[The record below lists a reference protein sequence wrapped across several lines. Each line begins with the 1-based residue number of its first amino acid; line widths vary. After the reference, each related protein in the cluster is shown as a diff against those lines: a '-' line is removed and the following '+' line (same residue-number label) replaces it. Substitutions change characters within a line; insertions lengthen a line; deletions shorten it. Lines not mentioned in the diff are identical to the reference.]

1 MLLIAVLA
9 FASCYLLV
17 AYEFWVICVCFRD
30 ENCWACQK
38 FFSELEIQIAK
49 ADESVKLRSMPKKKT
64 AKRTVKKA
72 PAAYQAPEFLVN
84 LLNARSPTGAEYEA
98 QAVIDAYIEPLVDEY
113 RKDTMGNR
121 FATVNP
127 DGDPSLLFAGHID
140 ELGLI
145 ITYIDDKG
153 FVYFDGLGGHDKSMI
168 SGRRISI
175 LTKNGVVKAVTGKR
189 AIHLMSAEDR
199 KKVPEMHEIWIDL
212 GVKNKAEAEALV
224 RIGDTAVYDQSF
236 ELIRGSVGVA
246 RAFDDKA
253 GAYAVLEAVRR
264 LATRKGKLAAR
275 VTAAATTQEEIGTR
289 GAITAAYSENPD
301 FAIAVDVGHA
311 TDSPDCDPRKYGKFM
326 QGGGPIICRGPNIN
340 PVIFE
345 RIVEVAEKNKIPYQ
359 IEADS
364 RPTGTDAR
372 AIQVA
377 QSGIATGLLSIPLR
391 YMHTPSEM
399 VDLEDIEHTV
409 QLLVAV
415 ARSLKKGE
423 RGIW

>member
-1 MLLIAVLA
+1 MNLSTSI
-9 FASCYLLV
+9 F
-17 AYEFWVICVCFRD
+17 
-30 ENCWACQK
+30 
-38 FFSELEIQIAK
+38 
-49 ADESVKLRSMPKKKT
+49 MPKNNT
-64 AKRTVKKA
+64 HQSDELNMTKA
-72 PAAYQAPEFLVN
+72 YAVPKFLVD
-84 LLNARSPTGAEYEA
+84 LLDARSPTGHEYEA
-98 QAVIDAYIEPLVDEY
+98 QVVVDQHVESHVDVY

-127 DGDPSLLFAGHID
+127 GGDPSILFAGHMD

-145 ITYIDDKG
+145 ITYINDKG
-153 FVYFDGLGGHDKSMI
+153 FVYFDTLGGHDKSMI
-168 SGRRISI
+168 SGRRVSI
-175 LTKNGVVKAVTGKR
+175 LTKNGVVKGVTGKR
-189 AIHLMSAEDR
+189 AIHLMTPEDR
-199 KKVPEMHEIWIDL
+199 KKVPDTHEIWIDL
-212 GVKNKAEAEALV
+212 GVKNKEEAEALV
-224 RIGDTAVYDQSF
+224 RIGDSAVYDQSF
-236 ELIRGSVGVA
+236 ELVRGSVGVA

-253 GAYAVLEAVRR
+253 GAYAVMEAVSR
-264 LATRKGKLAAR
+264 LTKESQLAAK

-289 GAITAAYSENPD
+289 GAMTAAFSENPD

-311 TDSPDCDPRKYGKFM
+311 TDSPDCDPRKYGQFK

-345 RIVEVAEKNKIPYQ
+345 TIVAAAEANDIPYQ
-359 IEADS
+359 LEADP

-377 QSGIATGLLSIPLR
+377 QAGIATGLLSIPLR

-415 ARSLKKGE
+415 SKSLKKGD

>member
-1 MLLIAVLA
+1 MP
-9 FASCYLLV
+9 
-17 AYEFWVICVCFRD
+17 
-30 ENCWACQK
+30 K
-38 FFSELEIQIAK
+38 MK
-49 ADESVKLRSMPKKKT
+49 SVKKVSPKKT
-64 AKRTVKKA
+64 KA
-72 PAAYQAPEFLVN
+72 YSAPDFLVD

-98 QAVIDAYIEPLVDEY
+98 QAVVDQYVENEVDSY
-113 RKDTMGNR
+113 RRDTMGNR

-127 DGDPSLLFAGHID
+127 EGDPSLLFAGHID

-145 ITYIDDKG
+145 ITYINDQG
-153 FVYFDGLGGHDKSMI
+153 FVYFDTLGGHDKTMI
-168 SGRRISI
+168 SGRRVSI
-175 LTKNGVVKAVTGKR
+175 LTKNGIIKAVTGKR
-189 AIHLMSAEDR
+189 AIHLMSAQDR
-199 KKVPEMHEIWIDL
+199 KKVPETHEIWIDL
-212 GVKNKAEAEALV
+212 GVKNKEEAEALV
-224 RIGDTAVYDQSF
+224 GIGDTAVYDQSF

-253 GAYAVLEAVRR
+253 GAYAVMEAIRR
-264 LATRKGKLAAR
+264 LTKGKLAAR

-289 GAITAAYSENPD
+289 GAMTAAFSENPD

-311 TDSPDCDPRKYGKFM
+311 TDSPDCDPRKYGSFK
-326 QGGGPIICRGPNIN
+326 QGGGPIVCRGPNIN

-345 RIVEVAEKNKIPYQ
+345 HIIRAAEKNKIPYQ
-359 IEADS
+359 VEADP

-399 VDLEDIEHTV
+399 VDLADIEHTV

>member
-1 MLLIAVLA
+1 
-9 FASCYLLV
+9 
-17 AYEFWVICVCFRD
+17 
-30 ENCWACQK
+30 
-38 FFSELEIQIAK
+38 
-49 ADESVKLRSMPKKKT
+49 MPKKKT
-64 AKRTVKKA
+64 PSRAPSKRRTQSKSAKAFT
-72 PAAYQAPEFLVN
+72 PPEFLVA
-84 LLNARSPTGAEYEA
+84 LLEARSPTGHEYEA
-98 QAVIDAYIEPLVDEY
+98 QAVVDATIESVVDVY

-127 DGDPSLLFAGHID
+127 EGDPSILFAGHID

-145 ITYIDDKG
+145 ITYIDSKG
-153 FVYFDGLGGHDKSMI
+153 FVYFDTLGGHDKTMI
-168 SGRRISI
+168 SGRRVSI
-175 LTKNGVVKAVTGKR
+175 LTKKGIVKGVTGKR

-199 KKVPEMHEIWIDL
+199 KRVPETHQIWIDL
-212 GVKNKAEAEALV
+212 GVSSKKEAEALV
-224 RIGDTAVYDQSF
+224 RIGDAAVYDQGF
-236 ELIRGSVGVA
+236 ELLCGTVGVA

-264 LATRKGKLAAR
+264 LATGKGKLAAR

-311 TDSPDCDPRKYGKFM
+311 TDSPDCDQRKYGAVKM
-326 QGGGPIICRGPNIN
+326 GGGPIVCRGPNIN

-345 RIVEVAEKNKIPYQ
+345 RIVSVAEKAKIPYQ

-377 QSGIATGLLSIPLR
+377 QAGIATGLLSIPLR

-399 VDLEDIEHTV
+399 VDLTDVEHTV

-415 ARSLKKGE
+415 AKSLKKGE
-423 RGIW
+423 RGAW

>member
-1 MLLIAVLA
+1 
-9 FASCYLLV
+9 
-17 AYEFWVICVCFRD
+17 
-30 ENCWACQK
+30 
-38 FFSELEIQIAK
+38 
-49 ADESVKLRSMPKKKT
+49 MPKKTTVPKT
-64 AKRTVKKA
+64 KQRRAKAIT
-72 PAAYQAPEFLVN
+72 PPGFLVE
-84 LLNARSPTGAEYEA
+84 LLEARSPTGQEQEA
-98 QAVIDAYIEPLVDEY
+98 QAVVDARIEPVVDAY
-113 RKDTMGNR
+113 RRDTMGNR

-127 DGDPSLLFAGHID
+127 KGDPAILFAGHID

-145 ITYIDDKG
+145 VTYIDAKG
-153 FVYFDGLGGHDKSMI
+153 FVYFDTLGGHDKTMI
-168 SGRRISI
+168 SGRRVSI
-175 LTKNGVVKAVTGKR
+175 LTQQGVVKGVTGKR

-199 KKVPEMHEIWIDL
+199 KKVPETHQIWIDL
-212 GVKNKAEAEALV
+212 GVNSKAEAEALV
-224 RIGDTAVYDQSF
+224 RIGDAAVYDQGF
-236 ELIRGSVGVA
+236 ELLRGSVGVA

-264 LATRKGKLAAR
+264 LATQKEKGGAKLAAR

-289 GAITAAYSENPD
+289 GAMTAAYSENPD

-311 TDSPDCDPRKYGKFM
+311 TDSPDCDARKYGSFKL
-326 QGGGPIICRGPNIN
+326 GGGPIVCRGPNIN
-340 PVIFE
+340 PMLFE
-345 RIVEVAEKNKIPYQ
+345 RIIAVAEKAKIPYQ
-359 IEADS
+359 VEADP

-377 QSGIATGLLSIPLR
+377 QAGIATGLLSIPLR
-391 YMHTPSEM
+391 YMHTPSEL

>member
-1 MLLIAVLA
+1 MSNTGV
-9 FASCYLLV
+9 
-17 AYEFWVICVCFRD
+17 
-30 ENCWACQK
+30 
-38 FFSELEIQIAK
+38 
-49 ADESVKLRSMPKKKT
+49 MPKKKT
-64 AKRTVKKA
+64 TKKA
-72 PAAYQAPEFLVN
+72 TKQSSAAYKAPEFLID
-84 LLNARSPTGAEYEA
+84 LLDARSPTGHEYEA
-98 QAVIDAYIEPLVDEY
+98 QAVVDRVIEPVVDEY

-127 DGDPSLLFAGHID
+127 EGDPSILFAGHID

-145 ITYIDDKG
+145 ITYINEQG
-153 FVYFDGLGGHDKSMI
+153 FLYFDTLGGHDKSMI
-168 SGRRISI
+168 SGRRVSI
-175 LTKNGVVKAVTGKR
+175 LTKQGVVKGVTGKR
-189 AIHLMSAEDR
+189 AIHLMSPEDR
-199 KKVPEMHEIWIDL
+199 KKVPETHQIWIDL
-212 GVKNKAEAEALV
+212 GVKSKAEAEALV
-224 RIGDTAVYDQSF
+224 RIGDCAVYDQSF
-236 ELIRGSVGVA
+236 ELINGSVGVA

-264 LATRKGKLAAR
+264 LAKVRKGGLAAR

-289 GAITAAYSENPD
+289 GAMTAAFSENPD

-311 TDSPDCDPRKYGKFM
+311 TDSPDCDPRKYGSFK
-326 QGGGPIICRGPNIN
+326 QGGGPIVCRGPNIN

-345 RIVEVAEKNKIPYQ
+345 RIVEVAEKAKIPYQ
-359 IEADS
+359 LEADP

-377 QSGIATGLLSIPLR
+377 QAGIATGLLSIPLR

-415 ARSLKKGE
+415 ARSMKTGE

>member
-1 MLLIAVLA
+1 
-9 FASCYLLV
+9 
-17 AYEFWVICVCFRD
+17 
-30 ENCWACQK
+30 
-38 FFSELEIQIAK
+38 
-49 ADESVKLRSMPKKKT
+49 MPKKNT
-64 AKRTVKKA
+64 ARRTTTKKA
-72 PAAYQAPEFLVN
+72 IAYKAPEFLVD

-98 QAVIDAYIEPLVDEY
+98 QKVVDDAIEPEVDVY

-127 DGDPSLLFAGHID
+127 DGDPSILLAGHID

-145 ITYIDDKG
+145 ITYIDEEG
-153 FVYFDGLGGHDKSMI
+153 FVYFDTLGGHDKSMI
-168 SGRRISI
+168 SGRRVSI
-175 LTKNGVVKAVTGKR
+175 LTKNGIVKGVTGKR
-189 AIHLMSAEDR
+189 AIHLMTPEDR
-199 KKVPEMHEIWIDL
+199 KKVPETHEIWIDL
-212 GVKNKAEAEALV
+212 GVKTKAEAEALV
-224 RIGDTAVYDQSF
+224 RIGDAAVYDQSF
-236 ELIRGSVGVA
+236 ELVRGSVGVA

-264 LATRKGKLAAR
+264 LANGKLAAR

-289 GAITAAYSENPD
+289 GAMTAAFSENPD

-311 TDSPDCDPRKYGKFM
+311 TDSPDCDPRKYGKFV
-326 QGGGPIICRGPNIN
+326 QGGGPIVCRGPNIN

-345 RIVEVAEKNKIPYQ
+345 RIVEVAEKNKIPHQ
-359 IEADS
+359 IEADP

-377 QSGIATGLLSIPLR
+377 QAGIATGLLSIPLR

-423 RGIW
+423 RGVW

>member
-1 MLLIAVLA
+1 
-9 FASCYLLV
+9 
-17 AYEFWVICVCFRD
+17 
-30 ENCWACQK
+30 
-38 FFSELEIQIAK
+38 
-49 ADESVKLRSMPKKKT
+49 MPKQKT
-64 AKRTVKKA
+64 AKTVATKARTSSVK
-72 PAAYQAPEFLVN
+72 AYEAPEFLVD
-84 LLNARSPTGAEYEA
+84 LLNARSPTGHEYEA
-98 QAVIDAYIEPLVDEY
+98 QAVVDAQVESVVDEY

-127 DGDPSLLFAGHID
+127 GGDPSILFAGHID

-145 ITYIDDKG
+145 ITYIDDNG
-153 FVYFDGLGGHDKSMI
+153 FVYFDTLGGHDKSMI
-168 SGRRISI
+168 SGRRVSI
-175 LTKNGVVKAVTGKR
+175 LTKNGIVKAVTGKR
-189 AIHLMSAEDR
+189 AIHLMSPDDR
-199 KKVPEMHEIWIDL
+199 KKVPETHEIWIDL

-224 RIGDTAVYDQSF
+224 RIGDSAVYDQSF

-253 GAYAVLEAVRR
+253 GAYAVMEAVRR
-264 LATRKGKLAAR
+264 LAKGKLVAR

-289 GAITAAYSENPD
+289 GAMTAAFSENPD

-311 TDSPDCDPRKYGKFM
+311 TDSPDCDPRKYGKFV
-326 QGGGPIICRGPNIN
+326 QGGGPIVCRGPNIN

-359 IEADS
+359 IEADP

-377 QSGIATGLLSIPLR
+377 QAGIATGLLSIPLR

-399 VDLEDIEHTV
+399 VDLKDIEHTV

-415 ARSLKKGE
+415 ARSLKKGD

>member
-1 MLLIAVLA
+1 MT
-9 FASCYLLV
+9 
-17 AYEFWVICVCFRD
+17 
-30 ENCWACQK
+30 
-38 FFSELEIQIAK
+38 
-49 ADESVKLRSMPKKKT
+49 KKKS
-64 AKRTVKKA
+64 AQTVSR
-72 PAAYQAPEFLVN
+72 PESSYQAPEFLVD
-84 LLNARSPTGAEYEA
+84 LLNARSPTGHEYEA
-98 QAVIDAYIEPLVDEY
+98 QTVVDRYVESVVDCY

-127 DGDPSLLFAGHID
+127 KGDPSIMFTGHID

-145 ITYIDDKG
+145 ITYINDKG
-153 FVYFDGLGGHDKSMI
+153 FVYFDTLGGHDKTMI
-168 SGRRISI
+168 SGRRVSI
-175 LTKNGVVKAVTGKR
+175 LTQNGVVKGVTGKR
-189 AIHLMSAEDR
+189 AIHLMDAEDC
-199 KKVPEMHEIWIDL
+199 KKVPKTHEIWIDL
-212 GVKNKAEAEALV
+212 GVKSKEAAEALV

-236 ELIRGSVGVA
+236 ELINKSVGVA

-253 GAYAVLEAVRR
+253 GAYAVLEAVLR
-264 LATRKGKLAAR
+264 LKREKQLAAK

-289 GAITAAYSENPD
+289 GAITAAFSENPD

-311 TDSPDCDPRKYGKFM
+311 TDSPDCDRRRYGKFF

-340 PVIFE
+340 PVIFD
-345 RIVEVAEKNKIPYQ
+345 RIIECAEADNIPYQ
-359 IEADS
+359 LEADP

-377 QSGIATGLLSIPLR
+377 QAGIATGLISIPLR

-415 ARSLKKGE
+415 AKSLKKGE

>member
-1 MLLIAVLA
+1 
-9 FASCYLLV
+9 
-17 AYEFWVICVCFRD
+17 
-30 ENCWACQK
+30 
-38 FFSELEIQIAK
+38 
-49 ADESVKLRSMPKKKT
+49 MPKKKT
-64 AKRTVKKA
+64 AKKATRSIPKPYEA
-72 PAAYQAPEFLVN
+72 PAFLVD
-84 LLNARSPTGAEYEA
+84 LLDARSPTGHEYEA
-98 QAVIDAYIEPLVDEY
+98 QAVVDAHVEPVVDAY

-127 DGDPSLLFAGHID
+127 EGAPAILFAGHID

-145 ITYIDDKG
+145 ITYINEKG
-153 FVYFDGLGGHDKSMI
+153 FLYFDTLGGHDKSMI
-168 SGRRISI
+168 SGRRVSI
-175 LTKNGVVKAVTGKR
+175 LTKKGIVKGVTGKR
-189 AIHLMSAEDR
+189 AIHLMSPEDR
-199 KKVPEMHEIWIDL
+199 KKVPQTHEIWIDL
-212 GVKNKAEAEALV
+212 GVKTREEAEALV

-253 GAYAVLEAVRR
+253 GAYAVLEAARR
-264 LATRKGKLAAR
+264 LTRGKLAAR

-289 GAITAAYSENPD
+289 GAMTAAFSENPD

-311 TDSPDCDPRKYGKFM
+311 TDSPDCDPRKYGSFK
-326 QGGGPIICRGPNIN
+326 QGGGPIVCRGPNIN

-345 RIVEVAEKNKIPYQ
+345 RIVEVAEAKKIPYQ
-359 IEADS
+359 LEADP

-377 QSGIATGLLSIPLR
+377 QAGIATGLLSIPLR

-399 VDLEDIEHTV
+399 VDLEDIESTV

>member
-1 MLLIAVLA
+1 
-9 FASCYLLV
+9 
-17 AYEFWVICVCFRD
+17 
-30 ENCWACQK
+30 
-38 FFSELEIQIAK
+38 
-49 ADESVKLRSMPKKKT
+49 MPKKKT
-64 AKRTVKKA
+64 VKKVSTAAVKPYKA
-72 PAAYQAPEFLVN
+72 PQFLVD
-84 LLNARSPTGAEYEA
+84 LLDARSPTGHEYEA
-98 QAVIDAYIEPLVDEY
+98 QAVVDRHMEPVVEVY

-121 FATVNP
+121 FATVNAG
-127 DGDPSLLFAGHID
+127 GDPSVLFAGHID

-153 FVYFDGLGGHDKSMI
+153 FVYFDTLGGHDKSMI
-168 SGRRISI
+168 SGRRVSI
-175 LTKNGVVKAVTGKR
+175 LTKNGIVTAVTGKR
-189 AIHLMSAEDR
+189 AIHLMSADDR
-199 KKVPEMHEIWIDL
+199 KKVPETHEIWIDL
-212 GVKNKAEAEALV
+212 GVKNKAEAESLV

-236 ELIRGSVGVA
+236 QLIRGSVGVG

-264 LATRKGKLAAR
+264 LAGEKKLVAK

-289 GAITAAYSENPD
+289 GAMTAAFSENPD

-311 TDSPDCDPRKYGKFM
+311 TDSPDCDHRKYGKFA

-340 PVIFE
+340 PVIFDK
-345 RIVEVAEKNKIPYQ
+345 IVACAEQHKIPYQ
-359 IEADS
+359 IEADP

-377 QSGIATGLLSIPLR
+377 QAGIATGLLSIPLR

-409 QLLVAV
+409 QLLVAFSK
-415 ARSLKKGE
+415 SLKKGD

>member
-1 MLLIAVLA
+1 
-9 FASCYLLV
+9 
-17 AYEFWVICVCFRD
+17 
-30 ENCWACQK
+30 
-38 FFSELEIQIAK
+38 
-49 ADESVKLRSMPKKKT
+49 MPTKKT
-64 AKRTVKKA
+64 AQQATTPA
-72 PAAYQAPEFLVN
+72 PAAYQAPHFLVD
-84 LLNARSPTGAEYEA
+84 LLDARSPTGHEYEA
-98 QAVIDAYIEPLVDEY
+98 QAVVDAHVESKVAVY

-127 DGDPSLLFAGHID
+127 EGDPSILFAGHID

-145 ITYIDDKG
+145 ITYINDEG
-153 FVYFDGLGGHDKSMI
+153 FVYFDTLGGHDKSMI
-168 SGRRISI
+168 SGRRVSI
-175 LTKNGVVKAVTGKR
+175 LTKTGVVKGVTGKR
-189 AIHLMSAEDR
+189 AIHLMTPEDR
-199 KKVPEMHEIWIDL
+199 KKVPDTHEIWIDL
-212 GVKNKAEAEALV
+212 GVKNKKEAEALV

-253 GAYAVLEAVRR
+253 GAYAVMEAVLR
-264 LATRKGKLAAR
+264 LSKETQLAAK

-289 GAITAAYSENPD
+289 GAMTAAFSENPD

-311 TDSPDCDPRKYGKFM
+311 TDSPDCDPRKYGMFK

-340 PVIFE
+340 PVIFDK
-345 RIVEVAEKNKIPYQ
+345 IVAAAEANDIPYQ
-359 IEADS
+359 IEADP

-377 QSGIATGLLSIPLR
+377 QAGIATGLLSIPLR

-415 ARSLKKGE
+415 SKSLRKGD
-423 RGIW
+423 RGVW

>member
-1 MLLIAVLA
+1 M
-9 FASCYLLV
+9 
-17 AYEFWVICVCFRD
+17 
-30 ENCWACQK
+30 Q
-38 FFSELEIQIAK
+38 
-49 ADESVKLRSMPKKKT
+49 KKKT
-64 AKRTVKKA
+64 SKTRNQSAKTYKA
-72 PAAYQAPEFLVN
+72 PDFLVD
-84 LLNARSPTGAEYEA
+84 LLNARSPTGYEYEA
-98 QAVIDAYIEPLVDEY
+98 QTVVDRHVEPNVDNY

-127 DGDPSLLFAGHID
+127 GGDPSIMFAGHID

-145 ITYIDDKG
+145 ITYINDAG
-153 FVYFDGLGGHDKSMI
+153 FVYFETLGGHDKSMI

-175 LTKNGVVKAVTGKR
+175 LTKNGVVKGVTGKR
-189 AIHLMSAEDR
+189 AIHLMDAEDR
-199 KKVPEMHEIWIDL
+199 KKVPKTHEIWIDL
-212 GVKNKAEAEALV
+212 GVKNKEEAEALV

-253 GAYAVLEAVRR
+253 GAYAVLEAVLR
-264 LATRKGKLAAR
+264 LKKEQKLAAK

-289 GAITAAYSENPD
+289 GAMTAAFSENPD

-311 TDSPDCDPRKYGKFM
+311 TDSPDCDERKYGKFV

-340 PVIFE
+340 PVIFDK
-345 RIVEVAEKNKIPYQ
+345 IVECAEANKIPHQ
-359 IEADS
+359 LEADP

-377 QSGIATGLLSIPLR
+377 QSGVATGLISIPLR
-391 YMHTPSEM
+391 CMHTPSEL

-415 ARSLKKGE
+415 AKSLKKGE
-423 RGIW
+423 RGVW

>member
-1 MLLIAVLA
+1 
-9 FASCYLLV
+9 
-17 AYEFWVICVCFRD
+17 
-30 ENCWACQK
+30 
-38 FFSELEIQIAK
+38 
-49 ADESVKLRSMPKKKT
+49 MPKKKI
-64 AKRTVKKA
+64 AKKTSVKA
-72 PAAYQAPEFLVN
+72 VAYKAPEFLVD

-98 QAVIDAYIEPLVDEY
+98 QAVIDAYIEPRVDVY

-127 DGDPSLLFAGHID
+127 AGDPSILFAGHID

-153 FVYFDGLGGHDKSMI
+153 FVYFDTLGGHDKSMI
-168 SGRRISI
+168 SGRRIAI
-175 LTKNGVVKAVTGKR
+175 LTSNGIVKAVTGKR
-189 AIHLMSAEDR
+189 AIHLMSADDR
-199 KKVPEMHEIWIDL
+199 KKVPETHEIWIDL
-212 GVKNKAEAEALV
+212 GVKNKAEAEAIV

-253 GAYAVLEAVRR
+253 GAYAVLEAARR
-264 LATRKGKLAAR
+264 LSKGKLSAK

-289 GAITAAYSENPD
+289 GAITAAFSENPD

-311 TDSPDCDPRKYGKFM
+311 TDSPDCDPRKYGKFT
-326 QGGGPIICRGPNIN
+326 QGGGPIVCRGPNIN
-340 PVIFE
+340 PVIYE
-345 RIVEVAEKNKIPYQ
+345 RIVAAAEKNKIPYQ
-359 IEADS
+359 IEADP

-377 QSGIATGLLSIPLR
+377 QAGIATGLLSIPLR

-399 VDLEDIEHTV
+399 VDLQDVEHTV
-409 QLLVAV
+409 ELLVAV

>member
-1 MLLIAVLA
+1 
-9 FASCYLLV
+9 
-17 AYEFWVICVCFRD
+17 
-30 ENCWACQK
+30 
-38 FFSELEIQIAK
+38 
-49 ADESVKLRSMPKKKT
+49 MPQPN
-64 AKRTVKKA
+64 TVKTTVSHIEKA
-72 PAAYQAPEFLVN
+72 VQVSPFLVD
-84 LLNARSPTGAEYEA
+84 LLDARSPTGHEFEA
-98 QAVIDAYIEPLVDEY
+98 QAVIDRYVESQVDVY

-121 FATVNP
+121 YATVNP
-127 DGDPSLLFAGHID
+127 SGDPSVLFAGHMD

-153 FVYFDGLGGHDKSMI
+153 FVYFDTLGGHDTTMI
-168 SGRRISI
+168 SGRRVSI
-175 LTKNGVVKAVTGKR
+175 LTRHGVVKGVTGKR
-189 AIHLMSAEDR
+189 AIHLMSAEER
-199 KKVPEMHEIWIDL
+199 KKVPKTHQIWIDL
-212 GVKNKAEAEALV
+212 GVQSKAAAEELV

-236 ELIRGSVGVA
+236 EIIRGSVGVA

-253 GAYAVLEAVRR
+253 GAYAVLEAVLR
-264 LATRKGKLAAR
+264 LKQETTVFAAK

-289 GAITAAYSENPD
+289 GAMTAAFSENPD

-311 TDSPDCDPRKYGKFM
+311 TDSPDCDLRKYGQFV

-340 PVIFE
+340 PIIFDK
-345 RIVEVAEKNKIPYQ
+345 IVACAETYKIPYQ
-359 IEADS
+359 LEADS

-409 QLLVAV
+409 QLLVAF
-415 ARSLKKGE
+415 AKSLQRND

>member
-1 MLLIAVLA
+1 ML
-9 FASCYLLV
+9 
-17 AYEFWVICVCFRD
+17 
-30 ENCWACQK
+30 
-38 FFSELEIQIAK
+38 
-49 ADESVKLRSMPKKKT
+49 KKK
-64 AKRTVKKA
+64 TVKKA
-72 PAAYQAPEFLVN
+72 ASKKTKAYEAPKFLVD
-84 LLNARSPTGAEYEA
+84 LLDARSPTGAEYEA
-98 QAVIDAYIEPLVDEY
+98 QAVVDRYVEDEVDAY
-113 RKDTMGNR
+113 RRDTMGNR

-127 DGDPSLLFAGHID
+127 DGNPKLLFAGHID

-145 ITYIDDKG
+145 ITYINDNG
-153 FVYFDGLGGHDKSMI
+153 FVYFDTLGGHDKTMI
-168 SGRRISI
+168 SGRRVSI
-175 LTKNGVVKAVTGKR
+175 LTEDGVVKGVTGKR
-189 AIHLMSAEDR
+189 AIHLMSPEDR
-199 KKVPEMHEIWIDL
+199 KKVPETHEIWIDL
-212 GVKNKAEAEALV
+212 GVKNKEEAEKLV
-224 RIGDTAVYDQSF
+224 GIGDTAVYDQSF

-253 GAYAVLEAVRR
+253 GAYAVMEAVRR
-264 LATRKGKLAAR
+264 LTKGKLAAR

-289 GAITAAYSENPD
+289 GAMTAAFSENPD

-311 TDSPDCDPRKYGKFM
+311 TDSPDCDPRKYGSFK
-326 QGGGPIICRGPNIN
+326 QGGGSIVCCGPNIN
-340 PVIFE
+340 PIIFK
-345 RIVEVAEKNKIPYQ
+345 RIIECAKKNKIPYQ
-359 IEADS
+359 VEADP

-377 QSGIATGLLSIPLR
+377 QAGIATGLLSIPLR

>member
-1 MLLIAVLA
+1 
-9 FASCYLLV
+9 
-17 AYEFWVICVCFRD
+17 
-30 ENCWACQK
+30 
-38 FFSELEIQIAK
+38 
-49 ADESVKLRSMPKKKT
+49 MPKKKT
-64 AKRTVKKA
+64 AKKTAPKKRA
-72 PAAYQAPEFLVN
+72 SKPYEAPEFLVD
-84 LLNARSPTGAEYEA
+84 LLNARSPTGHEYEA
-98 QAVIDAYIEPLVDEY
+98 QMVVDRYIEDQVDIY
-113 RKDTMGNR
+113 RRDTMGNR

-127 DGDPSLLFAGHID
+127 DGDPSVLFAGHID

-145 ITYIDDKG
+145 ITYINDEG
-153 FVYFDGLGGHDKSMI
+153 FVYFDTLGGHDKSMI
-168 SGRRISI
+168 SGRRVSI
-175 LTKNGVVKAVTGKR
+175 LTKDGEVKGVTGKR
-189 AIHLMSAEDR
+189 AIHLMSEEDR
-199 KKVPEMHEIWIDL
+199 KKVPETHEIWIDI
-212 GVKNKAEAEALV
+212 GVSSREEAEKLV
-224 RIGDTAVYDQSF
+224 SIGDPAVYDQSF

-264 LATRKGKLAAR
+264 LTKGKLNAR
-275 VTAAATTQEEIGTR
+275 TTAAATTQEEIGTR
-289 GAITAAYSENPD
+289 GAMTAGYSEKPD

-311 TDSPDCDPRKYGKFM
+311 TDSPDCDPRKYGSFK
-326 QGGGPIICRGPNIN
+326 QGGGPIVCRGPNIN
-340 PVIFE
+340 PIVFD
-345 RIVEVAEKNKIPYQ
+345 RIIDCAKKNKIPHQ

-377 QSGIATGLLSIPLR
+377 GPGVATGLLSIPLR

-409 QLLVAV
+409 QLLVAF

>member
-1 MLLIAVLA
+1 
-9 FASCYLLV
+9 
-17 AYEFWVICVCFRD
+17 
-30 ENCWACQK
+30 
-38 FFSELEIQIAK
+38 
-49 ADESVKLRSMPKKKT
+49 MPRKK
-64 AKRTVKKA
+64 TVKKVISKKTKV
-72 PAAYQAPEFLVN
+72 YQAPDFLVD

-98 QAVIDAYIEPLVDEY
+98 QAVVDQYVENEVDTY
-113 RKDTMGNR
+113 RRDTMGNR

-127 DGDPSLLFAGHID
+127 EGDPSLLFAGHID

-145 ITYIDDKG
+145 ITYINDQG
-153 FVYFDGLGGHDKSMI
+153 FVYFDTLGGHDKTMI

-175 LTKNGVVKAVTGKR
+175 LTKNGIVKAVTGKR
-189 AIHLMSAEDR
+189 AIHLMSAQDR
-199 KKVPEMHEIWIDL
+199 KKVPETHEIWIDL
-212 GVKNKAEAEALV
+212 GVKNKEEAEALV
-224 RIGDTAVYDQSF
+224 SIGDSAVYDQSF

-253 GAYAVLEAVRR
+253 GAYAVMEAARR
-264 LATRKGKLAAR
+264 LTKGKLAAR

-289 GAITAAYSENPD
+289 GAMTAAFSENPD

-311 TDSPDCDPRKYGKFM
+311 TDSPDCDPRKYGSFK
-326 QGGGPIICRGPNIN
+326 QGGGPIVCRGPNIN

-345 RIVEVAEKNKIPYQ
+345 HIVRAAEKNKIPYQ
-359 IEADS
+359 VEADP
-364 RPTGTDAR
+364 RPAGTDAR

-399 VDLEDIEHTV
+399 VDLADIEHTV

-415 ARSLKKGE
+415 ARSLKSGE